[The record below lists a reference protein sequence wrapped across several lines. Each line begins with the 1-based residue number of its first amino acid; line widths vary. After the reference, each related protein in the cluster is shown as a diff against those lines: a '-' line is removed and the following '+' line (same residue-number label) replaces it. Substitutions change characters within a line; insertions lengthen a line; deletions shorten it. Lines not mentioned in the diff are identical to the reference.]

1 MFSLRSGI
9 FAGSL
14 LGSGS
19 CFQRLAPCACR
30 PSRKS
35 LPRKSPKKP
44 FKLQRENLSE
54 EQNRLLTLT
63 ERGCRCRPGT
73 PRERWFFT
81 NQRIILALAIALNRP
96 PDLVSDFLHSLTLQ
110 NFARILRPA
119 DPPGI
124 FCKVPYVNCSACD
137 NFMKIFD
144 THGNLRSRFDQDS
157 LELLMRVV
165 QTVLKRDPHS
175 EREPF
180 DTSFGAQRG
189 AIERASIAKRAGI
202 DSDSVARQNGKRR
215 LRIAEAK
222 AYENRSHFNPGLEKT
237 TFGDAG
243 YIFGSSFSSEDADV
257 TMYKPEDWGV
267 NDSLTLERYRRL
279 ERLLIQLNEKTYL
292 TRDSD
297 KLISAIRD
305 LKLDRGV
312 IYPPQ
317 SSDDKDLA
325 KDISDSYYERVKASA
340 SKSLLRKRSSH
351 HIRKRKK
358 TFDDDSILREHT
370 NKLYYGDPVPVLVH
384 EPFDREKPWT
394 WLRRHPQQMRLDDKG
409 NVTHGVIRRY
419 RRSTIE
425 KQMQKAKERSSVLSV
440 VPMGPT
446 NTKVAKTQPMFGQ
459 KRTRR

>member
-19 CFQRLAPCACR
+19 CFQRLVPCACR
-30 PSRKS
+30 PSRKP
-35 LPRKSPKKP
+35 LPRRSPKKP
-44 FKLQRENLSE
+44 FKLQRDIFSE

-63 ERGCRCRPGT
+63 ERGCRCRPRS

-96 PDLVSDFLHSLTLQ
+96 PDLVADFLHSLTLQ
-110 NFARILRPA
+110 NFARILKPA

-124 FCKVPYVNCSACD
+124 SCKVPYVNCSACD

-144 THGNLRSRFDQDS
+144 SHGNVRSRFDQDS

-165 QTVLKRDPHS
+165 QTVLKRDSHS

-180 DTSFGAQRG
+180 DPSFGAQRG
-189 AIERASIAKRAGI
+189 AVKGASIARRAGI

-215 LRIAEAK
+215 LRNSEAR
-222 AYENRSHFNPGLEKT
+222 AYENRIHFNIGLEET
-237 TFGDAG
+237 TSGDAG
-243 YIFGSSFSSEDADV
+243 YVFGSSFNSADV
-257 TMYKPEDWGV
+257 DAPTYKPEDWGFA
-267 NDSLTLERYRRL
+267 DSLTLERSRRL
-279 ERLLIQLNEKTYL
+279 EGLLIQLNEKTYL

-297 KLISAIRD
+297 KLITAIRD
-305 LKLDRGV
+305 LKLDRDV
-312 IYPPQ
+312 IYSRR
-317 SSDDKDLA
+317 SSDDKILA
-325 KDISDSYYERVKASA
+325 KQISDSYYERVKASA
-340 SKSLLRKRSSH
+340 SKSLLRKHSSH
-351 HIRKRKK
+351 NTRKRKK
-358 TFDDDSILREHT
+358 PSDDDSILRGHS

-394 WLRRHPQQMRLDDKG
+394 WLRRHPQQMRMDDKG
-409 NVTHGVIRRY
+409 NVTQGVIRRY

-425 KQMQKAKERSSVLSV
+425 LQMQKAKERSSVLSV

-446 NTKVAKTQPMFGQ
+446 KAKVAKTQPTFGQ
-459 KRTRR
+459 KRTRS